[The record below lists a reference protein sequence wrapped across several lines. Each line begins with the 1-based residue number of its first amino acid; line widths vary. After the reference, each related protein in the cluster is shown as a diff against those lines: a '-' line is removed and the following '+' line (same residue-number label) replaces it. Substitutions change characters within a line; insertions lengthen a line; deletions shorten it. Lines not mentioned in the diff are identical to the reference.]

1 MRNRLDWLA
10 KCSLF
15 YLLLNLVQ
23 INFIFSDDVRLLYMS
38 SIDFSELPRNAKL
51 VCDNGQV
58 YDARHRC
65 LLDMNEYGDI
75 KYCRDMSHLQQCG
88 KIIHIKHRDNWHREA
103 WKKFEDTSGVIGRHK
118 FNIFLAIYSN
128 LPDFCNYFILFR
140 NRIGGVMVSALASS
154 AVELGFGPKTVK
166 LVFVA
171 SPLSTQY

>member
-15 YLLLNLVQ
+15 YLLLNLVH

-38 SIDFSELPRNAKL
+38 SIDFSEFPRNAKL

-88 KIIHIKHRDNWHREA
+88 KIIDIKHLD
-103 WKKFEDTSGVIGRHK
+103 K
-118 FNIFLAIYSN
+118 
-128 LPDFCNYFILFR
+128 
-140 NRIGGVMVSALASS
+140 
-154 AVELGFGPKTVK
+154 
-166 LVFVA
+166 
-171 SPLSTQY
+171 